1 MSYIEAIT
9 SDDRVYVKR
18 YILLLLVIAAYERD
32 CRYIEANLKT
42 PGPYVDTIKLAID
55 RAWDDM
61 KDIKKHF
68 RSKGLKVYE
77 RTNTENGIQAKFM
90 CRGYRSEME
99 LRWEFITAEATVHM
113 RKYLGLDVKKYE
125 DLTVPEDVRDLY

>member
-1 MSYIEAIT
+1 MSFPESIS
-9 SDDRVYVKR
+9 SDDRMCVKR

-42 PGPYVDTIKLAID
+42 PGPYVDTIKLAVD
-55 RAWDDM
+55 RAWGDL

-77 RTNTENGIQAKFM
+77 QTNIQNGIQAKFM

-99 LRWEFITAEATVHM
+99 LRWEFITAEASVLM
-113 RKYLGLDVKKYE
+113 RKYLGLDVSKYE
-125 DLTVPEDVRDLY
+125 ISTRPYEA

>member
-1 MSYIEAIT
+1 MPYIEAIT
-9 SDDRVYVKR
+9 SEDRMYVKG

-61 KDIKKHF
+61 KYIKKHF

-77 RTNTENGIQAKFM
+77 QTNTKVGIQAKFM

-99 LRWEFITAEATVHM
+99 LRWEFITAEAHVLM
-113 RKYLGLDVKKYE
+113 RKYLGLDISTYENVTLPGELRNKY
-125 DLTVPEDVRDLY
+125 